1 MHTQQIN
8 PTVVNGEENNTSPV
22 SETLGAIQLA
32 DYQLVSRLG
41 SGGYGEVWKAIGPG
55 GLPKAVKI
63 LYGQQNE
70 AHAESELKALE
81 RMRHLRHPF
90 LLNIERIEVVDSR
103 LVVVTEL
110 ADCSLADRF
119 EEYRS
124 RKKHG
129 IPRDELLGYLKD
141 AADALDF
148 MAEQHGLQHL
158 DIKPDNLLLQ
168 GDHAKVGDFGLAKD
182 LNVTNVSV
190 VNGFTPLYAAPE
202 LFEGRPG
209 RASDQYSLAIV
220 YQIMLTGQAPFNG
233 RTAAQLTAQHLRSQ
247 PDLFHL
253 QPIDRPVVARALSKN
268 QNSRYENCRHFVEEL
283 QRRRTSRLQTGVSFD
298 ESPHSSAEV
307 NRTALLQTPAGEGG
321 DSVGRIPSTPVPID
335 AVEPSDCRLRPTV
348 FIGVGGLAGNVM
360 VQLKNKFIDNEHCND
375 TIQFLQIDTNRDAL
389 QSLRHS
395 DDGPGLS
402 AEELLAMPLR
412 TSAEYRSATGM
423 DLSWMSR
430 RWLFNIPRTGHVEG
444 IRPLGRLALCDHR
457 RTVRKQIKRCLLQAS
472 SENTPGVAERESN
485 VSDSSDEIDVYIV
498 ASTVGGTG
506 SGAVADVGLIVQS
519 LARSDAFGDVS
530 IQGILLHGTGSERS
544 ATDVQDANTVA
555 TLKELKH
562 LSTAGMGAPRGFDRD
577 PEIRDAAPF
586 DHSYFVHIGNGLND
600 GSFTRKAAEVA
611 EYLFLTTTTPA
622 SSDFRAWRAA
632 TPEHQGEPRRLR
644 MLGFSSQQAD
654 AYNAAFQESSSLCT
668 VLLRRWCGSVGRFVP
683 EQRHEIPVELSDTQ
697 TLLTELNLTD
707 TTLPEHV
714 MTFLRGDCGKE
725 VEAFAAEIFT
735 RLNVT
740 IPADTVTHGQALDFL
755 QEQLSR
761 KADAQDQRRTL
772 HGIVSNIRKSLE
784 TITTNTQETVIDH
797 LREILNSPHR
807 LEGAGAAGHFM
818 AFELQ
823 RTQAGCGS
831 LVSEIEQTFASLAT
845 ESSPESVFEAKDG
858 VNAAEAVQAF
868 TKQYCVLLAYQT
880 IYHCFVQHVEAV
892 SASVTEFLENQDRIQ
907 LELESVASEISTTQ
921 VLSSAVPQA
930 IIDAFDRHL
939 RSNDELL
946 VSALVSG
953 EIDVDEFRN
962 RIVGEATHFLMSAS
976 DKYEGPRHP
985 SGRKTYRFPEGAW
998 SLIRGFGGERRVLGL
1013 IPEWLNQV
1021 DWKDR
1026 FEQSFGKC
1034 VATRHVPN
1042 ESISVVCEMSNV
1054 PVDAVM
1060 ASLTCNNPHVNDIAG
1075 RIHTRSDVDW

>member
-8 PTVVNGEENNTSPV
+8 PTVVTGEETDASPV
-22 SETLGAIQLA
+22 SESLGAIQLA

-110 ADCSLADRF
+110 ADCSLVDRF
-119 EEYRS
+119 EHYRS

-220 YQIMLTGQAPFNG
+220 YQMMLTGQPPFNG

-283 QRRRTSRLQTGVSFD
+283 QRRRTSRLHTGASFA

-321 DSVGRIPSTPVPID
+321 ESVGRIPSTPVPID
-335 AVEPSDCRLRPTV
+335 AVDTSDCSLRPTV
-348 FIGVGGLAGNVM
+348 FIGVGGLAGDVM
-360 VQLKNKFIDNEHCND
+360 VQLKNRFIDNEHCDD

-389 QSLRHS
+389 QSLRHG
-395 DDGPGLS
+395 DDGLGLS
-402 AEELLAMPLR
+402 AEEILAMPLR
-412 TSAEYRSATGM
+412 SSAQYRSATGM

-457 RTVRKQIKRCLLQAS
+457 RTVRKQIERCLLQAS
-472 SENTPGVAERESN
+472 SANAPGVAENEG
-485 VSDSSDEIDVYIV
+485 DPSSSFNDIDVYIV

-577 PEIRDAAPF
+577 PGIRDAAPF

-600 GSFTRKAAEVA
+600 GGFARKTAEVA

-622 SSDFRAWRAA
+622 SFDFRAWREA

-668 VLLRRWCGSVGRFVP
+668 VLLRRWCGSVGRFAP

-707 TTLPEHV
+707 ATLPEHV
-714 MTFLRGDCGKE
+714 MTFLRGECGQE
-725 VEAFAAEIFT
+725 VEAFAAEIFA
-735 RLNVT
+735 RLTVT

-761 KADAQDQRRTL
+761 KTDALDQRRTL
-772 HGIVSNIRKSLE
+772 HGIVSGIRKSLE
-784 TITTNTQETVIDH
+784 TVTRNTQETVVGH
-797 LREILNSPHR
+797 LQEILNSPHR
-807 LEGAGAAGHFM
+807 LEGAGAAGNFM
-818 AFELQ
+818 AYELQ
-823 RTQAGCGS
+823 RTQAGCGN

-845 ESSPESVFEAKDG
+845 ESLPDSLFEAKDG
-858 VNAAEAVQAF
+858 GSAADAVQAF

-880 IYHCFVQHVEAV
+880 IYHCFVQHVEAI
-892 SASVTEFLENQDRIQ
+892 SASIREFMENQNRIQ

-953 EIDVDEFRN
+953 EIEVDEFRR

-976 DKYEGPRHP
+976 DKYEGPRHT

-1013 IPEWLNQV
+1013 VPEWLNQD
-1021 DWKDR
+1021 DWKNR
-1026 FEQSFGKC
+1026 LEESFGNC
-1034 VATRHVPN
+1034 VATRSVSN
-1042 ESISVVCEMSNV
+1042 ESISVVCEMSDV

-1060 ASLTCNNPHVNDIAG
+1060 SSLTCNNPHVNDIAG